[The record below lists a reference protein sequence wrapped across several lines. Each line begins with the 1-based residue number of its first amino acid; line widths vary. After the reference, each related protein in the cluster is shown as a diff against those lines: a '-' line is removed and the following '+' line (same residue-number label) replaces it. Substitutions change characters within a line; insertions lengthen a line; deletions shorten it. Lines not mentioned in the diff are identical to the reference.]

1 MQAGL
6 LAASSRETQEA
17 RKEPRMAIYEFE
29 CKRCGE
35 RFEITRPIHE
45 HDELMQHTPACPK
58 CGKGETRE
66 VAPLIGYK
74 TPSS

>member
-1 MQAGL
+1 MQAVFGRP
-6 LAASSRETQEA
+6 SRRKRTKG
-17 RKEPRMAIYEFE
+17 RKEQGMAIYEFE
-29 CKRCGE
+29 CIGCGE
-35 RFEITRPIHE
+35 HFEVTRPIHE
-45 HDELMQHTPACPK
+45 HDELMQHTPTCPK

>member
-1 MQAGL
+1 
-6 LAASSRETQEA
+6 
-17 RKEPRMAIYEFE
+17 MAIYEFE